1 VVAHA
6 FNPSTWEAEGGGA
19 LRGQGQP
26 GLQSKSW
33 AARAVTHK
41 KTLSYKTK
49 QTNKQ
54 SKTKQKKT
62 KHNTTQHNTEKP
74 CLNKTGGR
82 KKGGG
87 GRRGRGRRRINT
99 QFPLPSWL

>member
-1 VVAHA
+1 MVAHA

-62 KHNTTQHNTEKP
+62 KHNTTQRNLVLTKQEEEK
-74 CLNKTGGR
+74 KEEEEEEEE
-82 KKGGG
+82 GGG
-87 GRRGRGRRRINT
+87 G
-99 QFPLPSWL
+99 